1 MRDLIPDDAALL
13 TLIAQAQTSAFNQLY
28 DRYNRLVFS
37 IAISMLGDR
46 AVAEEATLDVFVQ
59 VWRRAGTYR
68 ADQGK
73 VSTWLVAI
81 TRHHVI
87 DILRWQKA
95 RPESHGLGWDEA
107 TLQDGLVTRAAEE
120 NAELSLQRERV
131 REALSHL
138 PSDQSEV
145 LMLAY
150 FKGHSHSQIAEVLA
164 QPLGTIKTRIRLGM
178 QKLRQLLEED

>member
-1 MRDLIPDDAALL
+1 MRDLIPDDAALVK
-13 TLIAQAQTSAFNQLY
+13 LIAQAQTSAFNLLY

-37 IAISMLGDR
+37 IAIGMLGDP
-46 AVAEEATLDVFVQ
+46 AIAEEATLDVFVQ

-87 DILRWQKA
+87 DILRWQKTQ
-95 RPESHGLGWDEA
+95 PES
-107 TLQDGLVTRAAEE
+107 DGLSWNEISLPDGSVGRHAEE
-120 NAELSLQRERV
+120 RAELSLQRAHV
-131 REALSHL
+131 RDALSHL
-138 PSDQSEV
+138 PSDQREV
-145 LMLAY
+145 LLLAY
-150 FKGHSHSQIAEVLA
+150 FKGYSHSQIAEVLA
-164 QPLGTIKTRIRLGM
+164 QPLGTVKTRIRLGM

>member
-1 MRDLIPDDAALL
+1 MRDLIPDDATLVK
-13 TLIAQAQTSAFNQLY
+13 LIAQAQTSAFNQLY

-37 IAISMLGDR
+37 IAIGMLGDH
-46 AVAEEATLDVFVQ
+46 ATAEEATLDVFVQ

-87 DILRWQKA
+87 DILRWQKT
-95 RPESHGLGWDEA
+95 RPESDGLDWDETSLPDGSVGRNA
-107 TLQDGLVTRAAEE
+107 EQD
-120 NAELSLQRERV
+120 AELSLQRERV
-131 REALSHL
+131 RDALSRL
-138 PSDQSEV
+138 PPDQREV

-150 FKGHSHSQIAEVLA
+150 FKGYSHSQVAEVLA
-164 QPLGTIKTRIRLGM
+164 QPLGTVKTRIRLGM
-178 QKLRQLLEED
+178 QKLRQLLKAE